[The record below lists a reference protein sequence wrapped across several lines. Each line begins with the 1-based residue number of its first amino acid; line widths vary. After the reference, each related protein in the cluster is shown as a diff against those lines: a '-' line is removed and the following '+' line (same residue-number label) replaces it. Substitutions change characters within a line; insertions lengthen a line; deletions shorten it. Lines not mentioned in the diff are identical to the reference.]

1 MRSHNNHALKRLVS
15 KCECLWG
22 GGGGN
27 NTIPW
32 SNPSS
37 IRYELATGK
46 YNPHLFLTVKRI
58 FNTESNHGI
67 SAEVKWIGIRH
78 LMKKKGKIPLSL
90 KPLYTSMKRRIAR
103 KTDRETHFNSL
114 HLHMLGDKKDF
125 SSKCNIMFIPHPR
138 KKNGKFPVS
147 LKPLCLWNGG

>member
-1 MRSHNNHALKRLVS
+1 MRSHNNHALKRLVL
-15 KCECLWG
+15 KCVCLWG

-67 SAEVKWIGIRH
+67 SVEVKWIGIRH

-90 KPLYTSMKRRIAR
+90 KPLYTSMKRQIAR
-103 KTDRETHFNSL
+103 KTDRETHLNSL
-114 HLHMLGDKKDF
+114 HLHMSYTDNLCKQLGPKSELTKCW
-125 SSKCNIMFIPHPR
+125 SWSVSKLFDMFMEL
-138 KKNGKFPVS
+138 
-147 LKPLCLWNGG
+147 LKS